1 MALLGAPV
9 SESNADAAAIV
20 RTWQALVGNG
30 WPTQQ
35 SGSNGVAWIDLD
47 TTGRGVLRLALT
59 NLVRDSA
66 YGLTIFKGPYV
77 APGSTW
83 SGRGVGCAGVSDGPV
98 VRLAASKTS
107 SAGTLD
113 RTIALSASQMAAV
126 NALPRRVAIS
136 VGSGSLARCGGFA
149 IQKPAAITP
158 APLPSTSPSPPGPSA
173 APACSTWP
181 SEIADILTILTVPD
195 GLCLVRYPGL
205 AEAPAFAQ
213 GGGIYFPDPP
223 TVSYVPGVAGTEI
236 EVLAHEVCH
245 AHQDRV
251 SRDAGQPSFGDG
263 WYRTAPGVDYVQ
275 STGWHLQGGAWVD
288 QPEAISSNRSSPL
301 EDNAW
306 ACALWFDPA
315 FGPRYLRRWAPV
327 RFAWAQ
333 RWLPLPSFIQPWT
346 GGALAP

>member
-113 RTIALSASQMAAV
+113 RTIALSASQMASV

-136 VGSGSLARCGGFA
+136 VGSGSLARCGG
-149 IQKPAAITP
+149 
-158 APLPSTSPSPPGPSA
+158 
-173 APACSTWP
+173 
-181 SEIADILTILTVPD
+181 
-195 GLCLVRYPGL
+195 
-205 AEAPAFAQ
+205 
-213 GGGIYFPDPP
+213 
-223 TVSYVPGVAGTEI
+223 
-236 EVLAHEVCH
+236 
-245 AHQDRV
+245 
-251 SRDAGQPSFGDG
+251 
-263 WYRTAPGVDYVQ
+263 
-275 STGWHLQGGAWVD
+275 GA
-288 QPEAISSNRSSPL
+288 R
-301 EDNAW
+301 
-306 ACALWFDPA
+306 
-315 FGPRYLRRWAPV
+315 
-327 RFAWAQ
+327 
-333 RWLPLPSFIQPWT
+333 
-346 GGALAP
+346 